1 MQLQKISPV
10 KLTRLKLTR
19 LKLIQVTLTVIV
31 NTLFLFSLSASANS
45 TDIAEKLGECNA
57 ALSKGDLNKAVKS
70 ASELLKLD
78 PKNHNGLQCNGRALG
93 AQGKYAE
100 AVSALEASAAN
111 TADKFEQ
118 IISYLF
124 LGNLHKDNNKNAE
137 AIAAY
142 EKSIKICEAEKN
154 DKYKRISLNLM
165 GEAQVQSK
173 DYNAALAS
181 YLAGNKLALNDNERA
196 DSLERLAATYKALG
210 QNDHA
215 KYDLAIEYQ
224 LKGVNMQKK
233 AGTLDQYANANL
245 ALGDIYIAAKDYANA
260 EKTFVNLAKFSNEQG
275 GAYFEAKADVGLA
288 QSKIASGD
296 AAAAKIYVEKAKT
309 IAKDTKDKALEQ
321 EIEQAIK

>member
-1 MQLQKISPV
+1 MQRQKIAGF
-10 KLTRLKLTR
+10 T
-19 LKLIQVTLTVIV
+19 LILIV
-31 NTLFLFSLSASANS
+31 NTMFLFSLSANAN
-45 TDIAEKLGECNA
+45 TADVAEKLGECNA
-57 ALSKGDLNKAVKS
+57 ALSKGDLNTAVKS
-70 ASELLKLD
+70 SSALLKLD
-78 PKNHNGLQCNGRALG
+78 PKNHDGLQCNGRALG

-111 TADKFEQ
+111 TTDGFEQ

-124 LGNLHKDNNKNAE
+124 LGNLHKDTQKNAE

-142 EKSIKICEAEKN
+142 EKSIKLCEAEKN

-165 GEAQVQSK
+165 GEAQAQSK

-181 YLAGNKLALNDNERA
+181 YLAGSKLAMNDNERA
-196 DSLERLAATYKALG
+196 DSLERLATIYKALN
-210 QNDHA
+210 Q
-215 KYDLAIEYQ
+215 YDLAIEHQ

-245 ALGDIYIAAKDYANA
+245 TLGDIYIAAKDYANA
-260 EKTFVNLAKFSNEQG
+260 EKTFANLAKFSNDQG

-288 QSKIASGD
+288 QTKAASGD
-296 AAAAKIYVEKAKT
+296 VAAAKVFVDKAKM

-321 EIEQAIK
+321 EIELATK

>member
-1 MQLQKISPV
+1 MQVQKISQ
-10 KLTRLKLTR
+10 
-19 LKLIQVTLTVIV
+19 ITLVLLF
-31 NTLFLFSLSASANS
+31 NSLFLFSLSANANS
-45 TDIAEKLGECNA
+45 TDVAEKLAECTA
-57 ALSKGDLNKAVKS
+57 ALSKGDLNTAVKS
-70 ASELLKLD
+70 SSALLKLD
-78 PKNHNGLQCNGRALG
+78 PKNHDGLQCNGRALG

-100 AVSALEASAAN
+100 AVSALEDSATN
-111 TADKFEQ
+111 TADGFEQ

-165 GEAQVQSK
+165 GEAQAQSK

-181 YLAGNKLALNDNERA
+181 YLAGSKLAMNDNERA
-196 DSLERLAATYKALG
+196 DSLERLAASYKALG
-210 QNDHA
+210 QYDH
-215 KYDLAIEYQ
+215 AIEYQ
-224 LKGVNMQKK
+224 IKGVNMQKK

-245 ALGDIYIAAKDYANA
+245 SLGDIYIAAKDYASA
-260 EKTFVNLAKFSNEQG
+260 EKTFANLAKFSNDQG
-275 GAYFEAKADVGLA
+275 GAYFEAKADVGMA
-288 QSKIASGD
+288 QTKIASGD
-296 AAAAKIYVEKAKT
+296 AAAAKVFVEKAKT

>member
-19 LKLIQVTLTVIV
+19 LKLIQVTLTIIV
-31 NTLFLFSLSASANS
+31 NTLFLLSLSANAN
-45 TDIAEKLGECNA
+45 TADVAEKLGECNA

-78 PKNHNGLQCNGRALG
+78 PKNHDGLQCNGRALG

-100 AVSALEASAAN
+100 AVSALESSAAN

-173 DYNAALAS
+173 DYNAALAG
-181 YLAGNKLALNDNERA
+181 YLAGNKLAMNDNERA

-210 QNDHA
+210 QNDRA